1 MPRHVSQ
8 IKSAVWV
15 HPARFTASHGAD
27 GWQLE
32 SRRTLRD
39 QERADYTTRTLFTTE
54 RVRECM
60 FRRGAI
66 CAGSNPHNARV
77 LCVRVL
83 MWPIRNQSRPRTLRI
98 KWPVFMPYHVGA
110 KMLVNKS
117 RRLPQRR
124 LHYPR
129 LIHLHLSARTC
140 STHSNVPTSSVNQ
153 RFASFNLKINDMQLT
168 CIVLIGFDVEH
179 HVIIVIWFKKI
190 LNSCN
195 IYIQLF

>member
-8 IKSAVWV
+8 IKSPVRV
-15 HPARFTASHGAD
+15 HPAARFTPSHGAD

-39 QERADYTTRTLFTTE
+39 QERADYTKRTLFTTE

-60 FRRGAI
+60 CF
-66 CAGSNPHNARV
+66 AGERFALAQIRTMRAC
-77 LCVRVL
+77 CVCVCL

-117 RRLPQRR
+117 RRRTRLPQRR

-140 STHSNVPTSSVNQ
+140 THSNVPTSSVNQ
-153 RFASFNLKINDMQLT
+153 RFASFNWKVNAGMH
-168 CIVLIGFDVEH
+168 CFDV
-179 HVIIVIWFKKI
+179 
-190 LNSCN
+190 LTQNTM
-195 IYIQLF
+195 